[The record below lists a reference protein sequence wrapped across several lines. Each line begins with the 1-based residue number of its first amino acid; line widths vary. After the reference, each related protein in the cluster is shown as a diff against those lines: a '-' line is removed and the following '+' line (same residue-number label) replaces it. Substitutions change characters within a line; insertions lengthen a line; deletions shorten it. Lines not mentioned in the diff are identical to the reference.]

1 MAYYDEQGFS
11 QMQREALER
20 MRDMQKRSKS
30 LVFEQPKTLSDEKKE
45 SKPTFNRPPPKP
57 DHHVNKPQSCKPGDA
72 ISSLFSGSGNI
83 DAEKLL
89 ILILLF
95 ILYKNK
101 ADIKLILAL
110 GYLLI

>member
-1 MAYYDEQGFS
+1 MAYYDESGFS
-11 QMQREALER
+11 RMQREALER

-30 LVFEQPKTLSDEKKE
+30 LVFE
-45 SKPTFNRPPPKP
+45 PPKP
-57 DHHVNKPQSCKPGDA
+57 SPAKEPEAKCEQAPMPPKQSCHHA
-72 ISSLFSGSGNI
+72 IPQNCSPADTLNTLFGGNGNI
-83 DAEKLL
+83 DTEKLL

-95 ILYKNK
+95 ILYKNN

>member
-1 MAYYDEQGFS
+1 MAYYDEKGFS
-11 QMQREALER
+11 KMQLDALER

-30 LVFEQPKTLSDEKKE
+30 LVFE
-45 SKPTFNRPPPKP
+45 PPKHAP
-57 DHHVNKPQSCKPGDA
+57 QNDSQPTRQPHPLPANNRNGAKPLNCTSTNPLGA
-72 ISSLFSGSGNI
+72 LLGNNI
-83 DAEKLL
+83 DTEKLL

-95 ILYKNK
+95 ILYKNN

>member
-30 LVFEQPKTLSDEKKE
+30 LVFEQPKTPPDEEKE
-45 SKPTFNRPPPKP
+45 AKPAADTPSPKP
-57 DHHVNKPQSCKPGDA
+57 NHHVNKPQSFKPNDA
-72 ISSLFSGSGNI
+72 ISSLFSGSANV
-83 DAEKLL
+83 DTEKLL